1 MENLVRHTTNLVA
14 RHNCVIIPG
23 LGAFLAHNVPASY
36 SAEDGVFMPPHRS
49 LGFNAQIVVDDALL
63 QTEYMEN
70 GKFSFEDAGK
80 TLSNDAAML
89 RSQLSKGGVVRFG
102 ELGTFSMNINGEI
115 SFTPSENGIDDP
127 ENFGFDPLVVPLLK
141 KCEEKVIVIP
151 RRSFSRYVAVA
162 AAIILAFFVVT
173 PMSDK
178 AYKPS
183 LQAGFAPAKVVEQ
196 PSEAVA
202 EVCEIAPVAD
212 TVTETIITKEVA
224 DEVVAEPVE
233 VITEN
238 TPMAAEV
245 QTADESVADNVTANE
260 NTYCIIVASSP
271 NAQNAQ
277 LAIKELSAKK
287 QAEYSVIQCGK
298 RHRIFIGSYSSNSE
312 AGDAL
317 SQVKATFPDAWILSL

>member
-1 MENLVRHTTNLVA
+1 M
-14 RHNCVIIPG
+14 IIPG

-36 SAEDGVFMPPHRS
+36 NAEDGVFMPPHRS

-89 RSQLSKGGVVRFG
+89 RGQLSKGGVVRFG

-115 SFTPSENGIDDP
+115 SFVPSENGIDDP
-127 ENFGFDPLVVPLLK
+127 ENFGFEPLVVPLLK
-141 KCEEKVIVIP
+141 RCEEKVIVIP
-151 RRSFSRYVAVA
+151 RRSFSRYIAVA
-162 AAIILAFFVVT
+162 AAVILAFFVVT

-183 LQAGFAPAKVVEQ
+183 MQAGFAPAKVVEQ
-196 PSEAVA
+196 PCEAVA

-212 TVTETIITKEVA
+212 TVTETIITKEVT
-224 DEVVAEPVE
+224 DEVVAEPTTIEAESVE
-233 VITEN
+233 VVAET
-238 TPMAAEV
+238 TPTVAEV
-245 QTADESVADNVTANE
+245 QAVEESVANTVTANE
-260 NTYCIIVASSP
+260 NTYYIIVASSP

-277 LAIKELSAKK
+277 LAIKELLAKK
-287 QAEYSVIQCGK
+287 QAEYNVVQCGK
-298 RHRIFIGSYSSNSE
+298 RHRISIGSYSSNGE
-312 AGDAL
+312 ANDAL
-317 SQVKATFPDAWILSL
+317 SQIKATFPDAWILSL